1 MARRC
6 GYVVTIFLWLI
17 DVSSV
22 RKKKIREYPFGCT
35 YTLKTDP
42 VGSWQ
47 LQLQCCSYLDL
58 LINQYGDYAM
68 KPISS
73 IFAASVL
80 ALFLNAP
87 SSATEHHTAQAME
100 HAGMAQGHGE
110 DGHAKV
116 LLKHAE
122 ESLKHAQ
129 ASEKEHAEQ
138 HKHMSE
144 AVKHLKEAIQHAK
157 ADHADVATKHVK
169 EALVHMRQSTTAG
182 GKHH

>member
-1 MARRC
+1 M
-6 GYVVTIFLWLI
+6 
-17 DVSSV
+17 SSKAKY
-22 RKKKIREYPFGCT
+22 RPE
-35 YTLKTDP
+35 
-42 VGSWQ
+42 
-47 LQLQCCSYLDL
+47 

-100 HAGMAQGHGE
+100 HAGMGQGHGE

-122 ESLKHAQ
+122 ESLKHVQ

-138 HKHMSE
+138 HKHM
-144 AVKHLKEAIQHAK
+144 
-157 ADHADVATKHVK
+157 TTG
-169 EALVHMRQSTTAG
+169 MRYRSLAG
-182 GKHH
+182 I

>member
-1 MARRC
+1 MFW
-6 GYVVTIFLWLI
+6 IWI
-17 DVSSV
+17 
-22 RKKKIREYPFGCT
+22 KKKPGNIHFVYIYFKDGHH
-35 YTLKTDP
+35 

-47 LQLQCCSYLDL
+47 LLATML
-58 LINQYGDYAM
+58 LAAGSVHSINMEIIAM
-68 KPISS
+68 KPVSS
-73 IFAASVL
+73 IFAMSVL
-80 ALFLNAP
+80 ALFLSTP
-87 SSATEHHTAQAME
+87 VTATEHHTAQAME

-116 LLKHAE
+116 LLKHAQ

-157 ADHADVATKHVK
+157 ADHADVATKHVE
-169 EALVHMRQSTTAG
+169 EALVHMRQSTTVEH
-182 GKHH
+182 KHH